1 MSKFIFSTVLVLLS
15 INAFAADYSGVWCQ
29 KFDDFTHYMIIDDK
43 DNVESFSRG
52 NGAGEIVMEQKGYA
66 SLGASR
72 FHIVLDKHDI
82 GVVDY
87 KVKKSPRALILIF
100 ENGVAQ
106 KFLKCEKPK

>member
-1 MSKFIFSTVLVLLS
+1 MKKIILATFITFLGLNSY
-15 INAFAADYSGVWCQ
+15 AADYTGVWCQ
-29 KFDDFTHYMIIDDK
+29 KFDDFTEYLIIDDK

-52 NGAGEIVMEQKGYA
+52 NQAGEIVMSQKGYV
-66 SLGASR
+66 SLGASH
-72 FHIVLDKHDI
+72 FHVVLGKYDI

-106 KFLKCEKPK
+106 KFKECKKP